1 MLTRPPQFEAMSEG
15 QSPEAVFITCSDSR
29 LIPSRITQTGPGEL
43 FVIRNAGNIVPPYG
57 AGVGGAIA
65 SIEYAVAVLETPTV
79 IVCGHTLCGAM
90 KAALEPDGLDTV
102 PHVRDWIRFAE
113 PARLTV
119 DELRPNL
126 DPAAR
131 WRALVERNVI
141 PVDRKP
147 EDSPLGRG
155 PHGRG
160 TPATARLGVPSG
172 DQPRAWSAIKA
183 RHAARNSQ
191 PVTQRRHAVRRIP
204 QASSSRQ
211 GRRAFS
217 ARTAGAAAR
226 G

>member
-29 LIPSRITQTGPGEL
+29 LIPSRITQTGLGEL

-131 WRALVERNVI
+131 WRALVERNVFQQI
-141 PVDRKP
+141 ANLRTHPWV
-147 EDSPLGRG
+147 
-155 PHGRG
+155 
-160 TPATARLGVPSG
+160 A
-172 DQPRAWSAIKA
+172 
-183 RHAARNSQ
+183 
-191 PVTQRRHAVRRIP
+191 
-204 QASSSRQ
+204 
-211 GRRAFS
+211 
-217 ARTAGAAAR
+217 ARTAAGR
-226 G
+226 LRLQGWVYHLETNRVLGVQ